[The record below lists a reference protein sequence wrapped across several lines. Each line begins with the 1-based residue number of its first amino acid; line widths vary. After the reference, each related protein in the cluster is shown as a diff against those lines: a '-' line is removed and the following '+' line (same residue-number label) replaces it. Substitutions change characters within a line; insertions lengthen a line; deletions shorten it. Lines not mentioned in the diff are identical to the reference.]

1 MKQRLN
7 QFLPWRI
14 DQRGV
19 AALEFAVGAPLLFL
33 FMFGLINLG
42 YLGLADY
49 ALNQG
54 VIVAA
59 RAASVETSNGLAAAP
74 TVVGNATVCPTQ
86 PHIQSIFTSAAT
98 PGIPQTQM
106 PSIAMSWGGS
116 MSAVCSPA
124 STTVSLAGGWVQVS
138 ANYNWVPLIGGFLFG
153 NGFPISAT
161 ATDQVMLAPAS

>member
-1 MKQRLN
+1 MKRRLD
-7 QFLPWRI
+7 QLLPWWI

-19 AALEFAVGAPLLFL
+19 AALEFAIGAPLLFL

-86 PHIQSIFTSAAT
+86 PHIQSIFAGAAT

-106 PSIAMSWGGS
+106 PSIALSWGGS
-116 MSAVCSPA
+116 MGAVCSPA
-124 STTVSLAGGWVQVS
+124 ATTISLAGGWVQVS